1 MSKKAKFEKE
11 IQKNKFLYTPFREK
25 ILILNQ
31 LKYLKKR
38 YKVSIKIP
46 KIILINKKKIQQYFV
61 NKLIKSQKKY
71 CWNTNRSRSIYSFF
85 GLCRN
90 VIKKFAEYTY
100 LPGFLKSSW

>member
-25 ILILNQ
+25 ILVLNQ

-46 KIILINKKKIQQYFV
+46 KIILINKKKIQ
-61 NKLIKSQKKY
+61 
-71 CWNTNRSRSIYSFF
+71 
-85 GLCRN
+85 
-90 VIKKFAEYTY
+90 
-100 LPGFLKSSW
+100 